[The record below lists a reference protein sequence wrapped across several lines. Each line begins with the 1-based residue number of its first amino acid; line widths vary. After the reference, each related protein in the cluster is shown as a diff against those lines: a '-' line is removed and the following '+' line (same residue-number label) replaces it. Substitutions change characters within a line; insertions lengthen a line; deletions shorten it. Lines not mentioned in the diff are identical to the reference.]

1 MGLPDVFHVVRGR
14 MGGQSRLLGAIS
26 ALLLVLAAAMLGSA
40 SSAAQDLGYRLGSGD
55 QVRVTVFGHPD
66 LSGQFDVGSDGRLAM
81 PLIGE
86 VRAAGLTLTEVEAAI
101 VAKLK
106 PDYLKN
112 PQLSVEVVNYRPF
125 YIIGEVKSPGSYAY
139 VGGMRVVNAVAMAG
153 GFSYRAREN
162 QIFITRATGGGKKEA
177 ADQNTPVLPGDV
189 IEVPERFF

>member
-1 MGLPDVFHVVRGR
+1 ME
-14 MGGQSRLLGAIS
+14 LLGVLHSIGWRIGGRKGLWCAVS
-26 ALLLVLAAAMLGSA
+26 AVLLALAATLLGPA
-40 SSAAQDLGYRLGSGD
+40 SGAAQDPSYRLGSGD
-55 QVRVTVFGHPD
+55 QIRVMVFGHPD
-66 LSGQFDVGSDGRLAM
+66 LSGQFDVGSDGRLAL

-86 VRAAGLTLTEVEAAI
+86 VRVEGLTLTELESAI

-139 VGGMRVVNAVAMAG
+139 VSGMRVVNAVAMAG

-162 QIFITRATGGGKKEA
+162 QLWITRAGSGKKEA
-177 ADQNTPVLPGDV
+177 ADQNSPVLPGDV